1 MVSSDAHLNRS
12 VSDTRPT
19 IFELPACSTQT
30 NRSAR
35 DEENLRTTDNSVS
48 LGVHVCTAA
57 AAAAVV
63 VMEEEEEEEVRWA
76 RSTRSGVSIFT
87 EI

>member
-19 IFELPACSTQT
+19 IFELPACSTHT

-35 DEENLRTTDNSVS
+35 DEENLRTTDNRVS

-57 AAAAVV
+57 AAAAVEE
-63 VMEEEEEEEVRWA
+63 EEEEEEEVRWA

-87 EI
+87 EV